1 MLKNLYLMSGT
12 DAFTKGGLDNVALTE
27 NAVCLEQS
35 GGRYVLYGCF
45 TSPEIRFPAFR
56 QLTVSWNAETPKGTV
71 VEAQARVLV
80 DGEWTGWLTLGKW
93 SPYIRRESLHQ
104 EAAKPA
110 YVNGDTIYIPAGRA
124 SLAQLRIYLY
134 TNDEQLTPLVRLL
147 AASVRPVDWHW
158 EDAEPYGRLLRLP
171 AYSQQLRDPVF
182 AGSMSTAV
190 TLASMINRW
199 GQDALPEEL
208 AWGMRDFALG
218 DCFNYAFMTALAG
231 GYGYQAYRAYLDP
244 AAVWQQVKVGHSI
257 GLRMHYAANNE
268 DAARLGLPVLP
279 GAFATGADQCM
290 ALRGFALENGQVY
303 VRVNDSL
310 APTDRQAETRYPAK
324 EFWAAYSGEAVII
337 TGKHPGEDAG
347 HPIRRR
353 VGLRALEQL
362 GCYLFQST
370 EGEDLPLPEDFEG
383 TLACTVP
390 DGVAHATT
398 AHKAFHYLR
407 RTSAGAVQ
415 LPPELLS
422 EAGRLTVYAIDS
434 SGGGLVGEVH
444 TGN

>member
-56 QLTVSWNAETPKGTV
+56 QLTVSWNAETPNGTV

-110 YVNGDTIYIPAGRA
+110 YVNGDTIHIPAGRA

-147 AASVRPVDWHW
+147 AASVRPVDWRW

-182 AGSMSTAV
+182 AGSMSAAV

-218 DCFNYAFMTALAG
+218 DCFNYAFMTAL
-231 GYGYQAYRAYLDP
+231 P
-244 AAVWQQVKVGHSI
+244 AAT
-257 GLRMHYAANNE
+257 
-268 DAARLGLPVLP
+268 
-279 GAFATGADQCM
+279 AT
-290 ALRGFALENGQVY
+290 R
-303 VRVNDSL
+303 
-310 APTDRQAETRYPAK
+310 PTGPI
-324 EFWAAYSGEAVII
+324 W
-337 TGKHPGEDAG
+337 
-347 HPIRRR
+347 IRRQCGSR
-353 VGLRALEQL
+353 
-362 GCYLFQST
+362 
-370 EGEDLPLPEDFEG
+370 
-383 TLACTVP
+383 
-390 DGVAHATT
+390 
-398 AHKAFHYLR
+398 
-407 RTSAGAVQ
+407 
-415 LPPELLS
+415 
-422 EAGRLTVYAIDS
+422 
-434 SGGGLVGEVH
+434 
-444 TGN
+444 